1 MNIYQLKLILST
13 VLFLSFAIQLNAQA
27 PNEVDDQGRKQGKWT
42 KFDASG
48 NMVYRAT
55 FKDDKPVGEMTR
67 FYEDGSK
74 QAVLNFVTPTKA
86 KAKLYYPDKGG
97 LMAEGNYLNQE
108 RDSVWLFYNPT
119 GELAS
124 RETFSNGIRQGEA
137 IVYFQD
143 GSIAEKSTYEDGVQ
157 NGKWLQFF
165 ENGNLKLEATV
176 VDGVSY
182 EGEYVSYYPKGTKM
196 LKGKYQDGKKESSWY
211 HFNEDGSI
219 EIIYV
224 YRYGK
229 VISEHRKNG
238 TFDEYYPDDIKKS
251 SVTFKDGK
259 KNGPFVEYYHQGEW
273 VESESLDEYGNPRK
287 VQKLEGIQVER
298 EGTYKDDVLHGEVKY
313 YKENG
318 RLDRIERYD
327 MGELID

>member
-1 MNIYQLKLILST
+1 MNTSRLKPYLSSLIFLLI
-13 VLFLSFAIQLNAQA
+13 VGPLFSQA
-27 PNEVDDQGRKQGKWT
+27 PNLVDDQGRKQGKWT

-67 FYEDGSK
+67 FYEDGST
-74 QAVLNFVTPTKA
+74 QAVLNFVSPIKA
-86 KAKLYYPDKGG
+86 RAKLYYPDKGG
-97 LMAEGNYLNQE
+97 LMAEGNYLNQL

-124 RETFSNGIRQGEA
+124 REAFSNGKRQGES
-137 IVYFQD
+137 IVYFKD
-143 GSIAEKSTYEDGVQ
+143 GSVAEKSTYQDDIQ
-157 NGKWLQFF
+157 NGKWVQYF
-165 ENGNLKLEATV
+165 ENGNPKLEATV

-182 EGEYVSYYPKGTKM
+182 EGDYTSYYENGTKM

-211 HFNEDGSI
+211 HFHEDGSI
-219 EIIYV
+219 ETIYV

-229 VISEHRKNG
+229 VVSEHRKNG

-251 SVTFKDGK
+251 TVTYKDGK
-259 KNGPFVEYYHQGEW
+259 KNGPFVEYYHLGEW
-273 VESESLDEYGNPRK
+273 VEYESLDEYGNPRK
-287 VQKLEGIQVER
+287 AQRLEGIQVQR
-298 EGTYKDDVLHGEVKY
+298 EGTYKDDKLHGEVKY

-318 RLDRIERYD
+318 RLDRIERYE